1 MKKSLFVISFLLL
14 ANATSAAAQKCP
26 AIDISMLNKGFAELA
41 PWRVVS
47 GGAGE
52 CSFMTRN
59 SSVNFGF
66 NHMVTTS
73 AEGAV
78 TATTD
83 MRQAVVGTSL
93 VEPMPS
99 LGEKGFTY
107 QPKTDN
113 GQVDR
118 TSMFFFGHRG
128 RVNVSG
134 YLNLKDAITPAQRD
148 LAANLIAGTLGVATN
163 PKALAKEENCRYLDA
178 NLVKRLLPAGDMST
192 IVPDLNNCVV
202 SAGGKVITVA
212 VTQDARGWAT
222 GERLLK
228 DGGCTV
234 DRLPNLGKA
243 AGIAHHCS
251 IGNPRAEVLF
261 VTGSRMYRFLFAPA
275 AEPSADDR
283 EALVELARAAARK

>member
-1 MKKSLFVISFLLL
+1 MKVSLLLGVFLLV
-14 ANATSAAAQKCP
+14 ANATSVAAQKCP
-26 AIDISMLNKGFAELA
+26 AIETWMLDKGFSEAA

-66 NHMVTTS
+66 SHMVTSS

-83 MRQAVVGTSL
+83 MRQAIAGTSL

-99 LGEKGFTY
+99 LGENGFTY
-107 QPKTDN
+107 QPKKDN
-113 GQVDR
+113 GQIDR
-118 TSMFFFGHRG
+118 TSMFFHGHRG

-148 LAANLIAGTLGVATN
+148 LAANLIAGTLGAATN
-163 PKALAKEENCRYLDA
+163 PKALAKETNCRYLDP
-178 NLVKRLLPAGDMST
+178 NLVKRLLPAGDVST
-192 IVPDLNNCVV
+192 IVPDANNCMV
-202 SAGGKVITVA
+202 SAGGNVITVA
-212 VTQDARGWAT
+212 IIKDARGWAT
-222 GERLLK
+222 AERLLK

-234 DRLPNLGKA
+234 DTLPNLGKG

-251 IGNPRAEVLF
+251 KGNPRAEILF
-261 VTGSRMYRFLFAPA
+261 VTGSRMFRLLYAPS

-283 EALVELARAAARK
+283 AALVELARVAARN